1 MNYIYTAYRT
11 IDNVAQSIVVKLYGG
26 TGAKFSV
33 LRNYASLISVL
44 DHASQHGS
52 GLKSESYI
60 TQDTELQRA
69 DIASINVKVVVTN
82 TEKRVVNDD
91 LPRSCSFEVDDT
103 TYAKLTDDIAAKY
116 LAITGSALSSDSKN
130 YVTSV
135 IINLYT

>member
-26 TGAKFSV
+26 SGSKFSL
-33 LRNYASLISVL
+33 LRNYASQIAVL
-44 DHASQHGS
+44 DHTDQHGS

-60 TQDTELQRA
+60 TQDTELQRT
-69 DIASINVKVVVTN
+69 DITSVDVKVVVTN

-91 LPRSCSFEVDDT
+91 LPRSCCFEVYNT
-103 TYAKLTDDIAAKY
+103 SYVNLTNDIAAKY
-116 LAITGSALSSDSKN
+116 LAVTGRALSSDSKN